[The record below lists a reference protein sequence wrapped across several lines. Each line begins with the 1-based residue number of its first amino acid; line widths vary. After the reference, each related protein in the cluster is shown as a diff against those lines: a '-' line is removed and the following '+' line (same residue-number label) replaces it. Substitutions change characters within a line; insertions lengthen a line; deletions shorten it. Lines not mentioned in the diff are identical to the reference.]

1 MAVFKPGSSTEP
13 TSEIELT
20 LSCRNLLDCDVFSKS
35 DPMCVVFMKT
45 PETTKWIEICRTECI
60 NNSLNPNFVTKV
72 HVLYRFEVQQLIKF
86 EVYDVDSNLHDLK
99 SQDFLGS
106 CETTL
111 GHIVS
116 SVTLTLPLK
125 GVKTNN
131 KGQVIVK
138 AEELPACHDEV
149 TLHFNGKD
157 LVRSDWISK
166 FFSWF
171 AKAYPFLE
179 LYKVG
184 EDGQYQLVFR
194 TEVVNWTNNPTW
206 KPITLPVRSLCGT
219 DFDRDIK
226 VVCYHFKYNGNHSL
240 IGEFHVT
247 MNQLKKGPG
256 PENDHKCVKPKSSKI
271 CGSIRLNHFELK
283 KTFTFLD
290 YIMNGT
296 QINCTVAIDFTASNG
311 DPKDH
316 NSLHYLSNRPNQY
329 EQALVAVG
337 DIIQDYD
344 SDKVFPAL
352 GFGARIPPHGEVSH
366 EFFLN
371 LQASDPYCAG
381 IEGVINAYH
390 HCIRSVQLFGPTNF
404 SPVINHV
411 AKFAQAY
418 QDGSQY
424 FILLII
430 TDGVITDMFHTK
442 QAIINASSLPM
453 SIIIVGVGNADFD
466 AMEELDA
473 DTVPLEVNG
482 VRATRDITQFVSF
495 KDFQSC
501 DNPTLA
507 KANLAREVLAEIPN
521 QIVGYMKSKNI
532 IPKNIKK

>member
-1 MAVFKPGSSTEP
+1 MTMFKPGSSTEP

-35 DPMCVVFMKT
+35 DPMCVVYMKT
-45 PETTKWIEICRTECI
+45 SENSRWSEIFRTECI
-60 NNSLNPNFVTKV
+60 NNSLNPDFMTKV
-72 HVLYRFEVQQLIKF
+72 QILYRFEVQQLIKF
-86 EVYDVDSNLHDLK
+86 EVYDVDSHLSDLR
-99 SQDFLGS
+99 SQDFLGF

-116 SVTLTLPLK
+116 SVTVTLPLK
-125 GVKTNN
+125 GAKANN
-131 KGQVIVK
+131 KGQVIVN

-149 TLHFNGKD
+149 TLHFSGKD
-157 LVRSDWISK
+157 LERSDWVAK
-166 FFSWF
+166 FFSWVV
-171 AKAYPFLE
+171 KAYPFLE

-184 EDGQYQLVFR
+184 EDGNYQLVYR
-194 TEVVNWTNNPTW
+194 SEVAHWSNNPTW

-226 VVCYHFKYNGNHSL
+226 IACYHYHSNGNHSL
-240 IGEFHVT
+240 IGESHT
-247 MNQLKKGPG
+247 SMNKLKCGIG
-256 PENDHKCVKPKSSKI
+256 PENDYRCVKPRSEKI
-271 CGSIRLNHFELK
+271 CGSVRLNHFELR

-290 YIMNGT
+290 YIMGGT
-296 QINCTVAIDFTASNG
+296 QINCTFAIDFTASNG
-311 DPKDH
+311 DPQDY
-316 NSLHYLSNRPNQY
+316 NSLHYLSNVPNQY

-344 SDKVFPAL
+344 SDKMFPAL
-352 GFGARIPPHGEVSH
+352 GFGARIPPHGNVSH

-381 IEGVINAYH
+381 IEGVLNAYH
-390 HCIRSVQLFGPTNF
+390 HCIRSVQLYGPTNF

-430 TDGVITDMFHTK
+430 TDGVITDMLHTK
-442 QAIINASSLPM
+442 QAIIRASSLPM
-453 SIIIVGVGNADFD
+453 SIIIVGVGNADFES
-466 AMEELDA
+466 MEELDA

-482 VRATRDITQFVSF
+482 VRAARDITQFVSF
-495 KDFQSC
+495 NDFLSY
-501 DNPTLA
+501 DNPAVA
-507 KANLAREVLAEIPN
+507 KADLAREVLAEIPN

-532 IPKNIKK
+532 IPNNKK